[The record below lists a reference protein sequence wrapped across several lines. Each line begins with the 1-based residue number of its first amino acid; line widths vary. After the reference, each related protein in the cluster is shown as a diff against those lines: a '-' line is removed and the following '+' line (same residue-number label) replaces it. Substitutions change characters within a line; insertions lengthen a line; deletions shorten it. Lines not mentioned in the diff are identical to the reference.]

1 MQLFAADIDPT
12 KYRYRNSGASNLKWQ
27 NLPLDNTDPAQ
38 GLKVTADLIQFVR
51 RTLFLSKSL
60 PPEVLSH
67 VMKGMDAPLCLSF
80 PLTCLVHGNSTLLEN
95 FFSLLADSALSHT
108 VPRPP
113 GKTPLAPRSPLS
125 ELSTLLR
132 TLYDKCEDLSAF
144 HRPLLSVIG
153 STAPLSP
160 SFLSFFNG
168 VLTQLSSPSSKGQLE
183 LFLRDGG
190 ARGVF
195 ERLVKSCQDSSYSAS
210 SSLSHTLLQQVG
222 QQQSPRGDSTH
233 LVNYLPL
240 ASLALTPGTAPLSD
254 LQSGQMSDAPSR
266 SSAFHHKF
274 QSGDHD
280 QEVVISATLSHP
292 ILLRCLQLFQ
302 PLGLLQNGPSSVLVE
317 VSAQPKLAP
326 PTPTTPSI
334 PTSGLG
340 CVKIEFQTPVL
351 AREVRVH
358 LRRPAVSDS
367 ISLSHMFLLGVG
379 YGASP
384 PGGTAGGKLSEEEAS
399 HPCSYWLDIVS
410 RWQSNPVAL
419 EEAASVP
426 QLVPTY
432 LSLISTQQNTLS

>member
-1 MQLFAADIDPT
+1 MHLYAADIDPT
-12 KYRYRNSGASNLKWQ
+12 KYRYRNSGPSNLKWQ

-38 GLKVTADLIQFVR
+38 GLKVTADLLQFVGR
-51 RTLFLSKSL
+51 ALFLSKSL
-60 PPEVLSH
+60 PPEVL
-67 VMKGMDAPLCLSF
+67 MKEMDVPPCLSF
-80 PLTCLVHGNSTLLEN
+80 PLTGLVHGNSTLLEN

-132 TLYDKCEDLSAF
+132 SLYDKCEDLSAF
-144 HRPLLSVIG
+144 HRPLLSVLG
-153 STAPLSP
+153 SAAPLSP

-210 SSLSHTLLQQVG
+210 SSLSHTLLQVG
-222 QQQSPRGDSTH
+222 QQQSTRGDSTH

-240 ASLALTPGTAPLSD
+240 ASLTLTPGTAPLSD
-254 LQSGQMSDAPSR
+254 LQSGQLSDAPSR

-280 QEVVISATLSHP
+280 QEVVISATLPHP

-340 CVKIEFQTPVL
+340 CVKIEFQTPIV

-367 ISLSHMFLLGVG
+367 ISLSNMFLLGVG

-384 PGGTAGGKLSEEEAS
+384 PGGTAGGKSSEEEAS

-410 RWQSNPVAL
+410 RWQCNPVAL